1 MTVAARI
8 DVPHDIVVERE
19 ESPSNWNYAIPVIA
33 TASWVGFWVSMACY
47 LDYVVHDYKYPN
59 NPINPDLVAMS
70 KNAMI
75 SFGSIGGGMIPIAFG
90 ATILKACCLSVY
102 SQTAAKICEV
112 VRQSCSRDSFLK
124 PEGILINT
132 LAAPFAVLVA
142 LGYALGGCRS

>member
-1 MTVAARI
+1 MTVARVI

-19 ESPSNWNYAIPVIA
+19 ERPSNWNYAIPVIA

-75 SFGSIGGGMIPIAFG
+75 SFGSIGGGMIPFSFL
-90 ATILKACCLSVY
+90 ATILKAGCQGCFSAEKACRVF
-102 SQTAAKICEV
+102 S
-112 VRQSCSRDSFLK
+112 QSCSKSYFLK
-124 PEGILINT
+124 PEGIIINT
-132 LAAPFAVLVA
+132 LAAPFAVLIGLV
-142 LGYALGGCRS
+142 YAIGSGCR